1 MLFPRAK
8 FDVPARKLPTFLF
21 LQQCKRFIVA
31 PGMSFCGKV
40 GRFVWRSVCFC
51 FRQIP
56 LLLGL
61 ILLAQ
66 LGLLHIAIS
75 DFKAPE
81 FLVSRLSE
89 IFESQGL
96 RCSVG
101 EIRLRNLTVLTARD
115 VRIDTLR
122 GNDPLLKVRRC
133 AVKFAPEIVF
143 TRNFIPQFLY
153 ADGVEIFCPSA
164 SSAGGR
170 AEQLLS
176 DGALT
181 ARRSRGKIDIF
192 SARGR
197 VGTHE
202 AVVYGKIP
210 GTREFF
216 LGEKTPEAAESEPPE
231 PRKLSAIFSGI
242 AGKISEILGSPAF
255 RQLPE
260 NISAEIAL
268 SEGENSTVLADATV
282 FCPELNATKALRF
295 EKIAATQ
302 RFLFAPRD
310 RAAFPRGPML
320 VSAAT
325 AEFSAGE
332 LFSERISARARQ
344 VHAATALP
352 QAVFAENATSAE
364 RLPKKIFLSTDRIR
378 AASLVH
384 GAAEFS
390 GFSAIVRPEI
400 PAGSEFPSR
409 AHFSANISSGAQQFT
424 TAGTLDASDAAGP
437 SLRFDYNLFFDKD
450 ELLALPQ
457 LRFLAENADLKEL
470 RFGEHP
476 HVRGAVTF
484 APGMKFGEARV
495 ELLAGQTDCGNI
507 HLRALQAAGT
517 IRPTAVA
524 FPKIQA
530 VGADFTANA
539 DVFVEIGGGQNFRV
553 RTWGSVDPHCI
564 DGRLGWFWERI
575 WRDLRPAPAARRPRA
590 DIDVYGKWTD
600 RWEHVFGAIA
610 GENCWGNGVLVDKVS
625 LRVYEDPT
633 LITAFDMLFRRG
645 NDVVRG
651 NLQWH
656 YAMEPRYHYRDFRF
670 LFSGTI
676 PPKDVLQIVGEG
688 LPEALADLETEGAG
702 TAVVSGLF
710 SGDPEFYPDRMVV
723 NVKGSVPGKFSIF
736 GIEGEDFAG
745 EIIYDNG
752 VVFVG
757 NPFTARSGP
766 AGTVDGKV
774 RVTFPEG
781 GHDIDGAKIE
791 LALDMKNVRRTEL
804 RDAFAAIGER
814 TGQAVPAESSAE
826 ENSPAESALPTE
838 EKEDNSRINA
848 TFAGAL
854 VAPDLDSL
862 DAAGKFTMSEDGIFE
877 LQVFG
882 GFSRLLSS
890 VGIDLTSF
898 NLDRGE
904 GSYVVRGGKIYLP
917 DLRIFSESG
926 EVTVQADVAV
936 PDLAIEGEAVFRNLR
951 GTRIPILGMLFRWG
965 SASTE
970 ILPVL
975 ITGTLDEIGW
985 KIDPTPSRLW
995 ETPEARYGI
1004 APPRERGSAAD
1015 SENPPENAA
1024 ENPSEISV
1032 PAEIPQTAGT
1042 PEE

>member
-1 MLFPRAK
+1 
-8 FDVPARKLPTFLF
+8 
-21 LQQCKRFIVA
+21 
-31 PGMSFCGKV
+31 MSVCGKV

-61 ILLAQ
+61 LLLVQ
-66 LGLLHIAIS
+66 LGLLHIAVS
-75 DFKAPE
+75 DFKAPD
-81 FLVSRLSE
+81 FLVARLSAL
-89 IFESQGL
+89 FESQGL

-101 EIRLRNLTVLTARD
+101 EIYLRNLTVLTAKD

-122 GNDPLLKVRRC
+122 GNEPLLKVRRC
-133 AVKFAPEIVF
+133 AVKFAPELVF
-143 TRNFIPQFLY
+143 TRNFIPRFLY

-164 SSAGGR
+164 NSASGR

-216 LGEKTPEAAESEPPE
+216 LGEKSAENAVPADDAAGTPEIAAADAPA
-231 PRKLSAIFSGI
+231 PRKLSAIFSGV
-242 AGKISEILGSPAF
+242 AGAISEILGAPAL
-255 RQLPE
+255 QNLPE

-268 SEGENSTVLADATV
+268 REGENSAVLADATV
-282 FCPELNATKALRF
+282 FCPEFDATPALRF
-295 EKIAATQ
+295 EKITVVQ
-302 RFLFAPRD
+302 DFLFEPRT
-310 RAAFPRGPML
+310 RAAFPRSPL
-320 VSAAT
+320 RISAVGAT
-325 AEFSAGE
+325 FSAGD
-332 LFSERISARARQ
+332 LFAERISARARRIYL
-344 VHAATALP
+344 AAALP
-352 QAVFAENATSAE
+352 QTVFAENATLAE
-364 RLPKKIFLSTDRIR
+364 RLPKKIFLNTDRIR

-390 GFSAIVRPEI
+390 GLSAILRPE
-400 PAGSEFPSR
+400 AFGDAFPRR
-409 AHFSANISSGAQQFT
+409 ADFSANISCGAQQFT
-424 TAGTLDASDAAGP
+424 VAGTLDARDAAGTA
-437 SLRFDYNLFFDKD
+437 LRFDYNLFVDKD

-457 LRFLAENADLKEL
+457 LRFLAENEELKEL
-470 RFGEHP
+470 RFGERP

-484 APGMKFGEARV
+484 APGMQFEKARV

-517 IRPTAVA
+517 IRATDVA

-539 DVFVEIGGGQNFRV
+539 DVFVEFGGEQNFRV

-590 DIDVYGKWTD
+590 DIDVHGKWTEN
-600 RWEHVFGAIA
+600 WEHVFGAIA
-610 GENCWGNGVLVDKVS
+610 GENCWGNGVIVDKVS
-625 LRVYEDPT
+625 LRVYEDPL

-656 YAMEPRYHYRDFRF
+656 YAMEPRCHYRDFRF

-688 LPEALADLETEGAG
+688 LPEALADLKTEGAG
-702 TAVVSGLF
+702 TAVVSGMF

-723 NVKGSVPGKFSIF
+723 NVKGSIPGKFSIF

-745 EIIYDNG
+745 EIFYDNG

-791 LALDMKNVRRTEL
+791 LALDLKNVRRSEL

-814 TGQAVPAESSAE
+814 TGDSAENSAASVPAEGVSAE
-826 ENSPAESALPTE
+826 NVPAAHASSIPE
-838 EKEDNSRINA
+838 ETKEDDSRINA

-854 VAPDLDSL
+854 VAPELDSL
-862 DAAGKFTMSEDGIFE
+862 DATGKFTMSEDEIFD
-877 LQVFG
+877 LQIFG

-926 EVTVQADVAV
+926 EVTVQADLAI
-936 PDLAIEGEAVFRNLR
+936 PDLTLEGEAIFRNLR
-951 GTRIPILGMLFRWG
+951 GTRIPILGIFVRWG
-965 SASTE
+965 SASTSL
-970 ILPVL
+970 LPVQ
-975 ITGTLDEIGW
+975 ISGTLDNIDW
-985 KIDPTPSRLW
+985 KIDPAPSRLW

-1004 APPRERGSAAD
+1004 APPRSRGNDSVD
-1015 SENPPENAA
+1015 ENLSENPPENSP
-1024 ENPSEISV
+1024 ENSVPANSV
-1032 PAEIPQTAGT
+1032 PAENPQTVAGT
-1042 PEE
+1042 PEQ